1 MSDRTT
7 LVEQYR
13 TRFETCREDLDALA
27 DRIECRQNQGLSDLD
42 REIVELRAARDDVER
57 RLRELDA
64 ADDQTW
70 EGLRQMV
77 EDALGAVHKG
87 IEGMK
92 SSLDKD

>member
-1 MSDRTT
+1 MKDRTT
-7 LVEQYR
+7 LLQDFR

-27 DRIECRQNQGLSDLD
+27 DRIERRQNQGLSDLD
-42 REIVELRAARDDVER
+42 REVVELRAARDDVER

-77 EDALGAVHKG
+77 EDALGAVHEG

-92 SSLDKD
+92 STLDKD